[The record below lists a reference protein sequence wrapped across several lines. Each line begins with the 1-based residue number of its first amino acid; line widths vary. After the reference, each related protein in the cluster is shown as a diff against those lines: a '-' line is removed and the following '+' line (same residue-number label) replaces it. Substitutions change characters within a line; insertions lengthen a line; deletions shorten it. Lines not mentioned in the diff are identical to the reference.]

1 MNISLTRSAAIGMVL
16 VCVPT
21 VLWGQ
26 RVSGQ
31 SPTGALPLAPSDS
44 AHIANVLKNRALL
57 FDMQFTTPSGEKFLT
72 GRETGRLR
80 LSITNTSEVVVRNV
94 RAKIVPIDRPIG
106 VTFNDSIEVGD
117 IPPGQSQYAIF
128 YLNATEDVPDQVV
141 TLGVEVHQLIG
152 QEPDPRL
159 LTFETKARRK

>member
-1 MNISLTRSAAIGMVL
+1 MKLFFLRCAVLGIVLASL
-16 VCVPT
+16 PT
-21 VLWGQ
+21 LAWSQ
-26 RVSGQ
+26 KVSGQ
-31 SPTGALPLAPSDS
+31 SQPGPLPLAPSDS

-72 GRETGRLR
+72 GGETGRLR

-94 RAKIVPIDRPIG
+94 RAKLVPIDKPIG

-117 IPPGQSQYAIF
+117 IPSGQSQYAIL
-128 YLNATEDVPDQVV
+128 YLNTADDVPDQVV
-141 TLGVEVHQLIG
+141 TLGVEVHQQIG

-159 LTFETKARRK
+159 LTFETKARRR